1 MTSNFAFLEKQY
13 PELAELGKSAE
24 RNLYRDTD
32 ASSYKMGKMAEQIV
46 NLIIIHEKIYT
57 CGETASER
65 IAYLWKEHQIHG
77 KKNDILYCLRTTRN
91 LYAHEANVSARKFGS
106 KEQETR
112 DCAARLQMLHTLA
125 IWFTKKYGNEK
136 IEYKPFQVPQES
148 DCISEAEAKQLLDE
162 KNRI

>member
-1 MTSNFAFLEKQY
+1 MASNFAFLEKQY

-65 IAYLWKEHQIHG
+65 IAYLWKEHYIAFELPETSMLM
-77 KKNDILYCLRTTRN
+77 KPMSLREN
-91 LYAHEANVSARKFGS
+91 
-106 KEQETR
+106 
-112 DCAARLQMLHTLA
+112 
-125 IWFTKKYGNEK
+125 
-136 IEYKPFQVPQES
+136 S
-148 DCISEAEAKQLLDE
+148 DQ
-162 KNRI
+162 KNRKPEIVLLVCKCYIR

>member
-65 IAYLWKEHQIHG
+65 IAYLWK
-77 KKNDILYCLRTTRN
+77 
-91 LYAHEANVSARKFGS
+91 
-106 KEQETR
+106 
-112 DCAARLQMLHTLA
+112 
-125 IWFTKKYGNEK
+125 
-136 IEYKPFQVPQES
+136 
-148 DCISEAEAKQLLDE
+148 
-162 KNRI
+162 